1 MDIFE
6 IEQNVPMFIYGTAWK
21 EDQTKELVKTA
32 LEAGFRGID
41 TANQRKHYHEE
52 GVGKALSEVFNEGLV
67 DREDL
72 FVQTKFTHE
81 KGQDHRMP
89 YDPDDSLETQVR
101 DSFESSLNHLNLERI
116 DSYVLHGP
124 TTRSGLAEA
133 DRTVW
138 RTMEELVRTDRL
150 DRIGASNI
158 GPEQL
163 ELLLE
168 FAEVRP
174 SFVQNRCF
182 ARTAWDR
189 PVRQICDEHDIHYQA
204 FSLLTANKNELR
216 NQAVKKIADRHD
228 KTIPQIIFRFG
239 LEIGMIPLTGTTDP
253 RHMEQDLNCYEFE
266 LTDEEARTLEEIGTQ

>member
-1 MDIFE
+1 MTNPRTE
-6 IEQNVPMFIYGTAWK
+6 ANLPTFIYGTAWK
-21 EDQTKELVKTA
+21 EDQTESLVKTA

-41 TANQRKHYHEE
+41 TANQRKHYHEA
-52 GVGKALSEVFNEGLV
+52 GVGDALSEVFNEGSV

-89 YDPDDSLETQVR
+89 YDPDDPLETQVR
-101 DSFESSLNHLNLERI
+101 DSFESSLDHLNLERI

-150 DRIGASNI
+150 DHIGASNVTP
-158 GPEQL
+158 GQL
-163 ELLLE
+163 EALLD
-168 FAEVRP
+168 FAKIQP
-174 SFVQNRCF
+174 TFVQNRCF

-189 PVRQICDEHDIHYQA
+189 PMREICEDHEIDYQG

-216 NQAVKKIADRHD
+216 VRTVKEIADRHD
-228 KTIPQIIFRFG
+228 KTIPQIVFRFA
-239 LEIGMIPLTGTTDP
+239 LDIGMIPLTGTTDP
-253 RHMEQDLNCYEFE
+253 EHMQQDLACFNFE
-266 LTDEEARTLEEIGTQ
+266 LSGEEVQTLERIGVQ